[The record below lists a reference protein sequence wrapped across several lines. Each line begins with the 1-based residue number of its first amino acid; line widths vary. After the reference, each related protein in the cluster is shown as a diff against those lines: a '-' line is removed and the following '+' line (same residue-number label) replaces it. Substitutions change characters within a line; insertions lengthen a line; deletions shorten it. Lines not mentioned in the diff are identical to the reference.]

1 MPFLE
6 VKRSPKELEV
16 RQMAETI
23 REEMVQVA
31 SGDHRHPLEDG
42 SIVQHSSNRNCST
55 DIENFP

>member
-42 SIVQHSSNRNCST
+42 SIVQHSSNRN
-55 DIENFP
+55 